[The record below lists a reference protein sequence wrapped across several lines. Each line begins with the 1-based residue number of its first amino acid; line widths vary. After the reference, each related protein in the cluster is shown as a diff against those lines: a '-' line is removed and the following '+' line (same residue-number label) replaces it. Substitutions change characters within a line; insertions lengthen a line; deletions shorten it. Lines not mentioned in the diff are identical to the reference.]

1 MRVQVVGA
9 GSFGLALA
17 RVVALNGHKVRLW
30 CRREAEAEELRRT
43 RVSRTYLPHVHL
55 PESIDLDRNPDSTA
69 DLVLLAVPSHAL
81 RAVLTDLP
89 LPAQAIRVS
98 VAKGIEVDTL
108 QRMSEV
114 IAETA
119 PGGPIAV
126 LSGPSHAEEVANDL
140 PTSVVIAATA
150 TEAAEAAQE
159 VFFSTMFR
167 VYTSNDVT
175 GVELGGAL
183 KNVIAIGAGVCDG
196 FGLGDNAKAAL
207 ITRGLAEIA
216 RLGIACGADPIT
228 FSGLSGMGDLIAT
241 CESRHSRNRAV
252 GEAIAQGKSLEEI
265 MAGTTMVAEGVRTT
279 KSAVAL
285 AAKMDVEMPIAAAV
299 HRVLYEGASA
309 QEALVELLTRGA
321 KPERY

>member
-17 RVVALNGHKVRLW
+17 RVAALNGHTVRLW
-30 CRREAEAEELRRT
+30 CRREAEADELRQYRM
-43 RVSRTYLPHVHL
+43 SATYLPGVRL
-55 PESIDLDRNPDSTA
+55 PESIDLDRRPDLDA

-81 RAVLTDLP
+81 RAVLRDFALP
-89 LPAQAIRVS
+89 EQAIRLS
-98 VAKGIEVDTL
+98 VAKGIEVDSL
-108 QRMSEV
+108 QRMSQV

-119 PGGPIAV
+119 PDGPVAV

-140 PTSVVIAATA
+140 PTSVVIASADPA
-150 TEAAEAAQE
+150 AAETAQDI
-159 VFFSTMFR
+159 FFSTMFR
-167 VYTSNDVT
+167 VYTSDDVI

-252 GEAIAQGKSLEEI
+252 GEALAQGRSLEAI

-279 KSAVAL
+279 RSAVAL
-285 AAKMDVEMPIAAAV
+285 AASLAVEMPIATAV

-309 QEALVELLTRGA
+309 QEALVDLLTRGA